1 MELLINKSIQWFK
14 NISEATKDITSGNA
28 SHKCPSIRGMANR
41 SAEYLEKHKKY
52 YSHIHWQTG
61 EPKHDGFYIV
71 TSFDFLRKV
80 DTCSILEKV
89 GYKWKN
95 GSLEVRE
102 CHIKAW
108 CKLSDIEPYK
118 EEKK

>member
-52 YSHIHWQTG
+52 YSQIKWQME
-61 EPKHDGFYIV
+61 EPKEEGLYIV
-71 TSFDFLRKV
+71 TTDKCEIRLASF
-80 DTCSILEKV
+80 
-89 GYKWKN
+89 
-95 GSLEVRE
+95 
-102 CHIKAW
+102 HIGFSPDIEFFKIRVTAW

-118 EEKK
+118 KEKK